1 MTTASSRL
9 KASERMEIISEFIT
23 TGKCREGF
31 SVIEDKNGRYRVRRL
46 SNGPDQVLNAS
57 ELEKRIHELQ
67 QQLAS
72 LRSGQGTPPTPWVGP
87 PADKAHPGLNGSAVK
102 PEGESQHDALPPEQ

>member
-1 MTTASSRL
+1 MATASSRL

-46 SNGPDQVLNAS
+46 SNGPDRARGSPAS
-57 ELEKRIHELQ
+57 FAGDNVAELEKRIHELQ

-87 PADKAHPGLNGSAVK
+87 PAAK